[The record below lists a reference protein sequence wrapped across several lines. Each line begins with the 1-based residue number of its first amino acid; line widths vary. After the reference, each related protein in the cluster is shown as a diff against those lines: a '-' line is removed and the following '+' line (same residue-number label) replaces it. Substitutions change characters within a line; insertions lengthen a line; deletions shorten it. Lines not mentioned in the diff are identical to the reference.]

1 MVEIVIDAS
10 ELKNEGKDVI
20 QGLND
25 FIKEK
30 TGADVANESNKV
42 TVKGEN
48 ATVSKKYLRVLVKKF
63 LHKKQLKDYF
73 RVISGNEET
82 LKVKERKLLK
92 INYASF
98 KHLFSLFDGVI
109 LLVVW
114 ILNIAVLWRLEK
126 HIPFS
131 KNQGVQN

>member
-42 TVKGEN
+42 TVKGEG

-73 RVISGNEET
+73 RVISGNEDT
-82 LKVKERKLLK
+82 LKVKERKV
-92 INYASF
+92 AE
-98 KHLFSLFDGVI
+98 D
-109 LLVVW
+109 
-114 ILNIAVLWRLEK
+114 
-126 HIPFS
+126 
-131 KNQGVQN
+131 